1 MNRPKAILALVL
13 SMFVVALFLGCDSET
28 AGPKPTEQT
37 HVDPIDWDG
46 DKESR
51 VGGGAGQTVSDA
63 PSLGSISPGFD
74 ARDYA
79 LGSDLNPHDHTI
91 IMEAIMGNVR
101 EIAARLPQ
109 NQVSS
114 GMEVL
119 QATLMVPAI
128 DRYTKSRIHLV
139 LDELARLE
147 QARDQIP
154 NETLQAMSEVLD
166 RVDAYP
172 TITEKAE
179 VLQHMIDSGQY
190 DAHAGLSQ
198 GMATGIEILR
208 DGEKTIYAP
217 RCLINLT
224 RLAQQDL
231 AGTIGGAIGG
241 GIIGGLPGAGLG
253 ALAGAAGASGSDIVG
268 QLTGWW

>member
-1 MNRPKAILALVL
+1 MNRPKAILAFIL
-13 SMFVVALFLGCDSET
+13 SVFVVALFLGCDSET
-28 AGPKPTEQT
+28 AGPKPTEQA
-37 HVDPIDWDG
+37 HIDPIDWDG
-46 DKESR
+46 DKENR
-51 VGGGAGQTVSDA
+51 VGAGVGQTVSDA
-63 PSLGSISPGFD
+63 PSLGSMNTSLD
-74 ARDYA
+74 ARDHV
-79 LGSDLNPHDHTI
+79 LGPDLGPHDHTI
-91 IMEAIMGNVR
+91 IMEAIMRNVR

-119 QATLMVPAI
+119 QAALTVPAL
-128 DRYTKSRIHLV
+128 DGYTKSRIRLV
-139 LDELARLE
+139 LDVLARLE
-147 QARDQIP
+147 QAQGRIP

-190 DAHAGLSQ
+190 DAYPGLAQ
-198 GMATGIEILR
+198 GMTTGIKILR

-217 RCLINLT
+217 RCLFNLK
-224 RLAQQDL
+224 RLAHQDL

-241 GIIGGLPGAGLG
+241 AIIGGLAGAGLG